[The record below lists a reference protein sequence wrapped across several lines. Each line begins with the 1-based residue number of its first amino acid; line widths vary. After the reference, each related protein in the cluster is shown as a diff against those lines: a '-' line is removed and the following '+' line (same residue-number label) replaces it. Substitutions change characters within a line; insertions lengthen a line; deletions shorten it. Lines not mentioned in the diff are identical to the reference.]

1 MKAYSSLTFNG
12 YFNVFPVSFAREGL
26 SCVNARLRIRGSGT
40 IIVTLICAFCS
51 SKTVVIASR
60 ELDLSGSEMEEIRFS
75 ISGLEPNSLIY
86 PKVDARTDAEIAA
99 MSFHVDPA
107 PGFVPRD
114 VVLGVVITHYN
125 RQLEVSAN
133 LRALE
138 SYLARHPE
146 HAGRVRIAVVDNSSN
161 FEPDAGSGATVI
173 KCPNFGGSGGFSRGL
188 LHFKRTGATH
198 VLFMDDDGDFEPES
212 IARLCCIFALSK
224 DPSLAVTG
232 TLLDSF
238 RKTVIDERGAVFD
251 ICRRYA
257 MSCGF
262 DMAKMKDML
271 EVEAYDCRYNYS
283 AWCFFAFR
291 IADVRFYPY
300 PFFVR
305 GDDTLFS
312 IQNSFNA
319 RPVIGIGCW
328 IPASSSK
335 VGPKIWYLDIRAN
348 LICSFFVDSS
358 VKPILQILRKFFFKQ
373 LYMYNYGSAKAILKA
388 CQDVFEDKG
397 LLFNDFSGRQ
407 IRKVSDEIERNF
419 QSEKLADIGL
429 VKPELS
435 TNRIPRKNL
444 LLKTI
449 SYLTLN
455 GLLLPAFACHKHVVS
470 YEVGDKWGYNL
481 SFARRA
487 MLYYSKEN
495 NYGYKAVRNPRQ
507 GIGLYLEYRR
517 TLKLVRAK
525 YKEMSEYYRKIAI
538 NAGFWEKV
546 YDLEPQ
552 S

>member
-1 MKAYSSLTFNG
+1 
-12 YFNVFPVSFAREGL
+12 
-26 SCVNARLRIRGSGT
+26 
-40 IIVTLICAFCS
+40 
-51 SKTVVIASR
+51 
-60 ELDLSGSEMEEIRFS
+60 
-75 ISGLEPNSLIY
+75 
-86 PKVDARTDAEIAA
+86 
-99 MSFHVDPA
+99 
-107 PGFVPRD
+107 
-114 VVLGVVITHYN
+114 
-125 RQLEVSAN
+125 
-133 LRALE
+133 
-138 SYLARHPE
+138 
-146 HAGRVRIAVVDNSSN
+146 
-161 FEPDAGSGATVI
+161 
-173 KCPNFGGSGGFSRGL
+173 
-188 LHFKRTGATH
+188 
-198 VLFMDDDGDFEPES
+198 MDDDGDFEPDS
-212 IARLCCIFALSK
+212 ISRLCCIFALSK
-224 DPSLAVTG
+224 DPRLAVTG
-232 TLLDSF
+232 TLLDTF

-271 EVEAYDCRYNYS
+271 EVEAHDCRYNYS

-419 QSEKLADIGL
+419 QSEKLADICL

-525 YKEMSEYYRKIAI
+525 YKEMSEYYRKMAI
-538 NAGFWEKV
+538 DAGFWKKV